1 MPQGLASWHLMLNL
15 ALCGSGRGTFSCGPG
30 GAAHEQVL
38 PQESWFSEQRN
49 RGAGLAGAWPG
60 RQEGGGEGEQRSLT
74 RGEIRDPDP
83 ERWRPSGV
91 CAGFSM
97 ITGTGSELGRS
108 FHIRSGLFD
117 RDRLFR
123 YWLDRVAFLL
133 TSLCPGSGPYL
144 QPQAQCLRRWL
155 GGQDARPQ
163 AL

>member
-1 MPQGLASWHLMLNL
+1 MPQGLASWHVMLNL

-30 GAAHEQVL
+30 GATEQVL

-49 RGAGLAGAWPG
+49 RGAGREAG
-60 RQEGGGEGEQRSLT
+60 GGGEGEQRSLT
-74 RGEIRDPDP
+74 RGDIRDPDP
-83 ERWRPSGV
+83 ERRGPSGV

-97 ITGTGSELGRS
+97 ITGTGSELGRP

-133 TSLCPGSGPYL
+133 ISLCPGSGPYL
-144 QPQAQCLRRWL
+144 QPQVQCLRRWL
-155 GGQDARPQ
+155 GGQDVRPQ